1 MSSQALNDVHFA
13 LFVVCSKPRDYGFSP
28 QDYFSYPCDLH
39 ARRTTGRAAERIL
52 VLRLQ
57 RDNATFNDPLV
68 STGMDEK
75 KSTFWPES

>member
-39 ARRTTGRAAERIL
+39 ARRTTGRASERIL

-57 RDNATFNDPLV
+57 GDNATF
-68 STGMDEK
+68 
-75 KSTFWPES
+75 KS